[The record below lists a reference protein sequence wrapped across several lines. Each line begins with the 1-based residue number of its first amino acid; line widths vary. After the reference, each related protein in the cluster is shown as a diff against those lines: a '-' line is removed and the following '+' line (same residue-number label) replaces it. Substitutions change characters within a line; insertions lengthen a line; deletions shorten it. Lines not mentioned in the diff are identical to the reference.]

1 MQVVIS
7 ILKLVT
13 IIKIYLLSKFDMQ
26 RYLPQILVAFKR
38 FLSHRNT
45 QQISK
50 PYDPTTLQ
58 QRQQLQTEFTFKLHN
73 VLTKV

>member
-1 MQVVIS
+1 MKPS
-7 ILKLVT
+7 LYLVERT
-13 IIKIYLLSKFDMQ
+13 LDHII
-26 RYLPQILVAFKR
+26 AFKR